1 MCWNHSS
8 ENAPHGV
15 GSRRIRNRGPALHRI
30 LSVEIDAG
38 VNMPK
43 LYVSYARENKRA
55 IDELV
60 GHLSILGFE
69 TGSTLPCGAAKIGG
83 R

>member
-1 MCWNHSS
+1 
-8 ENAPHGV
+8 
-15 GSRRIRNRGPALHRI
+15 
-30 LSVEIDAG
+30 
-38 VNMPK
+38 MPK